1 MATRIINPS
10 SVRHSARGASLSYLL
25 SGLLAAVTLI
35 GSAAGFLI
43 TDLFR
48 LDNAALGGCARGTAL
63 VILAAALPVLVVSM
77 FFTARGSNRARL
89 VWLGMLLY
97 ILYNS
102 VYFTFS
108 ATFNRFTPVF
118 IAMLSLAGWSL
129 LVLLRETDVEAVR
142 AGFGAKTPTRLT
154 AAVLALPVLI
164 FLITDLREV
173 LTSALTGAL
182 PASILDT
189 QLPTNHFHVMDLA
202 FLVPLFLMAM
212 VWLWQKRSWGYTLA
226 GMMLSYYAV
235 ELLGIG
241 ADQWYGGN
249 ADPNSPL
256 ADAGMMT
263 PFMIGALVFLAV
275 LVLYLWHARGGKQ
288 A

>member
-1 MATRIINPS
+1 MATRIISQPI
-10 SVRHSARGASLSYLL
+10 VHHKARSAQPPYFL

-35 GSAAGFLI
+35 GSAAGFFI
-43 TDLFR
+43 TDLFQR
-48 LDNAALGGCARGTAL
+48 DNAALGGCARGTAL

-77 FFTARGSNRARL
+77 FLTVRGVKAARL

-102 VYFTFS
+102 VYYTFS

-129 LVLLRETDVEAVR
+129 LVVLRETDAEAIR
-142 AGFGAKTPTRLT
+142 AGFGPKTPTRFT
-154 AAVLALPVLI
+154 AIFLLLPVLI

-173 LTSALTGAL
+173 LSSALTDAL

-189 QLPTNHFHVMDLA
+189 QMPTNHFHVMDLA
-202 FLVPLFLMAM
+202 FLVPLFLMAV
-212 VWLWQKRSWGYTLA
+212 VWLWQKRAWGYTLA

-249 ADPNSPL
+249 ADPTSPL
-256 ADAGMMT
+256 ADASLMM
-263 PFMIGALVFLAV
+263 PFIIGALVFLAV
-275 LVLYLWHARGGKQ
+275 LVAYLWHARGGKQ

>member
-1 MATRIINPS
+1 MATRSISQP
-10 SVRHSARGASLSYLL
+10 SVRKAANSASLSYFL
-25 SGLLAAVTLI
+25 SGLLAVVTLT
-35 GSAAGFLI
+35 GSAAGFFI
-43 TDLFR
+43 TDLFQR
-48 LDNAALGGCARGTAL
+48 DNAALGGCARGTAL

-77 FFTARGSNRARL
+77 FLTARGSNRARL

-102 VYFTFS
+102 IYYSFS

-129 LVLLRETDVEAVR
+129 LALLRETDVEAVR
-142 AGFGAKTPTRLT
+142 AGFGAKTPTRFT
-154 AAVLALPVLI
+154 AVVLALPVLI

-202 FLVPLFLMAM
+202 FLVPMFLMAM
-212 VWLWQKRSWGYTLA
+212 VWLWQKRAWGYTLA
-226 GMMLSYYAV
+226 GIMLSYYAV

-256 ADAGMMT
+256 ANAGMMM

-275 LVLYLWHARGGKQ
+275 LVAYLWHARGGEK